1 MSHTLTPNTQ
11 AILLLTAPLLAGRGT
26 PSQDLLKPSEYRR
39 LAIHLRDLTRQPS
52 DLLGGDASS
61 LVQEC
66 SGLIDPERMRRLLE
80 RGFQLSLA
88 VDRWQSRNIWVI
100 SRADTGYP
108 RRLKGR
114 LREDAPAVLYGCGQ
128 HSILEQGGLA
138 VVGSRD
144 ADPERLDFAGQ
155 AGRLAADS
163 GVVLVSGGARGIDQA
178 AMNGAMG
185 DGGRAIGVLAD
196 SLERAALARE
206 HRDLLMDERLV
217 LVSAYDPSAGFNV
230 GHAMERNKFIYA
242 LADAALIVSSD
253 YKKGGTWAGAWEQLD
268 KFRFVPVY
276 IRPPRKGEK
285 GLEALREKGALLWP
299 EALDATGLSG
309 LLAEPPVARAQDGGV
324 VGFSFGEELTMEF
337 QEPHPSATPTVLDHV
352 ETIRPQA
359 SAREVLFQTVR
370 DLAAGMPNPV
380 DEASF
385 GEALGLM
392 KVQAKAW
399 YKQLVEEGA
408 LKNLEPLSL
417 PNNKPAE
424 KNQTDTPTKSK
435 KPRKAKNAG
444 KASESSTDQPPL
456 LEELP

>member
-11 AILLLTAPLLAGRGT
+11 AILLLTAPLLSGRGT

-39 LAIHLRDLTRQPS
+39 LAIHLRDITRQPS

-66 SGLIDPERMRRLLE
+66 SGLIDQARMHRLLE

-100 SRADTGYP
+100 SRADAGYP

-128 HSILEQGGLA
+128 YSILETGGLA

-144 ADPERLDFAGQ
+144 ADPERLDFARQ
-155 AGRLAADS
+155 VGRLAAES
-163 GVVLVSGGARGIDQA
+163 GVALVSGGARGIDQA
-178 AMNGAMG
+178 AMNGALG

-242 LADAALIVSSD
+242 LADAALVVSSD
-253 YKKGGTWAGAWEQLD
+253 YKKGGTWAGACEQLD
-268 KFRFVPVY
+268 KFHFVPVY
-276 IRPPRKGEK
+276 IRPPRNGEK
-285 GLEALREKGALLWP
+285 GLEALRDKGAVLWP
-299 EALDATGLSG
+299 EGINAPRLSG
-309 LLAEPPVARAQDGGV
+309 LLTEPPVSRVQDSGAE
-324 VGFSFGEELTMEF
+324 GFVFVEETVSGL
-337 QEPHPSATPTVLDHV
+337 QEVRPTTFSSILPQVADISHQTSAK
-352 ETIRPQA
+352 
-359 SAREVLFQTVR
+359 EVLFQTVR
-370 DLAAGMPNPV
+370 DLANGMPKPI

-385 GEALGLM
+385 GEALGIM

-399 YKQLVEEGA
+399 YKQLIEEGV
-408 LKNLEPLSL
+408 LKPSEMSSVPINDPLDRTEPSV
-417 PNNKPAE
+417 
-424 KNQTDTPTKSK
+424 PTKPK
-435 KPRKAKNAG
+435 KPRKGKKAG
-444 KASESSTDQPPL
+444 KSSESNTDQPPL
-456 LEELP
+456 LEDLS